1 MKDKQMNTKSSRSKF
16 LLLRWLPVFL
26 MLLIGQT
33 LSAQQRQVTGIVK
46 DLAGEPIIGASV
58 LEKRCDY

>member
-26 MLLIGQT
+26 VLLVGQT
-33 LSAQQRQVTGIVK
+33 LSAQQREVTRIVK
-46 DLAGEPIIGASV
+46 EFAGEPIIGASG
-58 LEKRCDY
+58 